1 MPMKDNIFFDTNI
14 LVYAH
19 TDVDIYKQQISQKLI
34 SESQS
39 VISTQVLQELSN
51 TLRRKFK
58 QQWDSITNIIESAV
72 LNNKIHNNDSQTIL
86 LGCEIANRYN
96 YSFYD
101 SMIISAAISSNCAIL
116 FSEDLQDGQMIYDK
130 LKIMNP
136 FKQ

>member
-1 MPMKDNIFFDTNI
+1 MKDNIFFDTNI